1 MANERQIAANRR
13 NAKKST
19 GPQTDGG
26 KKRAGRNA
34 FRHGLAARMSL
45 SDAVADQLEKLTR
58 SIVGNI
64 ESAIKLACARA
75 AAEAS
80 LDLARVRRAKV
91 TFIEQVAHSADID
104 PGEAW
109 RQIRRLGRHPKASGL
124 TGTFWP
130 IKPIESLDPMP
141 LQEPERSAEAIRRS
155 LPGLLKLDR
164 YEHRASSRRDRAI
177 RELRKLAR
185 KDW

>member
-34 FRHGLAARMSL
+34 SRHGLAARTTL
-45 SDAVADQLEKLTR
+45 SDAVANRLEGLAR
-58 SIVGNI
+58 RIAGNT
-64 ESAIKLACARA
+64 ESPIKLACARA
-75 AAEAS
+75 AAEAA
-80 LDLARVRRAKV
+80 LDLARVRQAKV
-91 TFIEQVAHSADID
+91 AFIEQVAHSGDIN
-104 PGEAW
+104 PTEAW
-109 RQIRRLGRHPKASGL
+109 RKIRRLGLHPAVSGL
-124 TGTFWP
+124 TGTS
-130 IKPIESLDPMP
+130 ESLDPMP

-155 LPGLLKLDR
+155 LPELRKLDR

-177 RELRKLAR
+177 RELRNLLR
-185 KDW
+185 KSS